1 MSALPG
7 ALDVALLVVTA
18 AAGEARSGCLVG
30 FATQCSLEPE
40 RFLVC
45 LSRANRTYEVAREA
59 TTLGVHV
66 LGDGQVELARW
77 FGGTTDDQVDKL
89 AAVDWHP
96 GDGGA
101 PLLVACAAWAEM
113 RVLEQLPLGDHVG
126 FLVEAVASGTGDHR
140 GSLRLSDVG
149 PLAPGHPGDDPPREH
164 RPRGGACPPGRAPTA

>member
-7 ALDVALLVVTA
+7 ALDVSLLVVTA
-18 AAGEARSGCLVG
+18 AAGDDRSGCVVG

-45 LSRANRTYEVAREA
+45 LSRANRTYEVARA
-59 TTLGVHV
+59 AATLGVHV
-66 LGDGQVELARW
+66 LGADQVELARW

-89 AAVDWHP
+89 AAVDWRP
-96 GDGGA
+96 GDDGA

-126 FLVEAVASGTGDHR
+126 FLVEATASGTGTHEGR
-140 GSLRLSDVG
+140 LHLSDVG
-149 PLAPGHPGDDPPREH
+149 PLSPGHPGDDPPR
-164 RPRGGACPPGRAPTA
+164 